1 MKKKKKKNCW
11 VLLHYVSLM
20 EKLTLVQ
27 EKIAKWFYNH
37 YNYALWFVV
46 KLTFYNFKG
55 IFIFINSLECWNNAM
70 IYDRECFQVIQV
82 WAETPSEGL
91 HDRSACSSDRMSFV
105 KCCKSVS
112 SDSYSANKVR
122 RPGKVMA
129 QKPWRVPCVIP
140 VLPGEHSN
148 PLSPMDGKLSST
160 WLFCHL
166 PVHRGFLPDR
176 SSCVHLTQTMFYVDT
191 GTVNQY
197 SR

>member
-1 MKKKKKKNCW
+1 MNVTC
-11 VLLHYVSLM
+11 SLR
-20 EKLTLVQ
+20 V
-27 EKIAKWFYNH
+27 
-37 YNYALWFVV
+37 
-46 KLTFYNFKG
+46 
-55 IFIFINSLECWNNAM
+55 ECWNNAM